1 MALATFWQAITIAVV
16 VTGATAALGSGSS
29 SAHPSV
35 MLTGGIT
42 SQPIGHYNYCQRFLG
57 ECAIRP
63 EIRQPHSASLEFLR
77 TLRDVTVAVNL
88 AIRPVSDS
96 DLYGVDE
103 FWTLPD
109 GAGDCE
115 DYVLQ
120 KQRILAAKGVSRA
133 NLLITVLRKPDG
145 EGHAILTVRTTG
157 GDFVLDNLNDEVKP
171 WDETGYTYLKRQASN
186 HTGRWVTIED
196 GHGEPLV
203 ASIR

>member
-16 VTGATAALGSGSS
+16 VTGATALGSGSS

-120 KQRILAAKGVSRA
+120 KQRILAAKGISRA

-171 WDETGYTYLKRQASN
+171 WDETGYTYLKRQASD

>member
-1 MALATFWQAITIAVV
+1 MALATFWRAITIAVV
-16 VTGATAALGSGSS
+16 VTGATALGSGSS

-63 EIRQPHSASLEFLR
+63 DTRQPHSASLEFLR

-109 GAGDCE
+109 GGHHRGRPWRAARGFNSLTARSSE
-115 DYVLQ
+115 SISVSARAVLVY
-120 KQRILAAKGVSRA
+120 RRWLNWPEFDRRMSDSVLLAQH
-133 NLLITVLRKPDG
+133 LPD
-145 EGHAILTVRTTG
+145 A
-157 GDFVLDNLNDEVKP
+157 D
-171 WDETGYTYLKRQASN
+171 
-186 HTGRWVTIED
+186 
-196 GHGEPLV
+196 
-203 ASIR
+203 